1 MPKASCT
8 TFRNETVQ
16 SDFSNVIL
24 AGRGCLYKCDFCIHS
39 SFHKEVH
46 LRSMVSIKKELD
58 SYNGEKN
65 SIYLADP
72 SVGNHKFYKN
82 ILALLS
88 AYKHL
93 SFSMNIRADQITE
106 DFIQIIKKVNIDK
119 LYIGL
124 ESFNDLFLSRHHK
137 GETIEKI
144 KAALQ
149 KLNDNHIPFH
159 LSLILDDEFSLT
171 KLKNLLDSYHPAS
184 MSFHFYI
191 PYPGTIGYNPEKKW
205 FENKYWPFTI
215 SNSTSNAELLKKE
228 IAEFMRYPLNQY
240 HTITSHDHT
249 QTFAIIQKRIEEMEG
264 LLK

>member
-1 MPKASCT
+1 MSYFDLNKGDLERTIRAINNSDNLIYIHLTANKYYTYNLFRQLVSTRRIIIGGPLPQTCPELFQEEIIINDELEEEGICKLYNIEHNGHLWEQDCLMPKASCT

-159 LSLILDDEFSLT
+159 L
-171 KLKNLLDSYHPAS
+171 
-184 MSFHFYI
+184 
-191 PYPGTIGYNPEKKW
+191 
-205 FENKYWPFTI
+205 
-215 SNSTSNAELLKKE
+215 
-228 IAEFMRYPLNQY
+228 
-240 HTITSHDHT
+240 
-249 QTFAIIQKRIEEMEG
+249 
-264 LLK
+264 